1 VVVVVVVLSWRYSS
15 RLEVAL
21 ALALENPSASS
32 FMRSASA

>member
-1 VVVVVVVLSWRYSS
+1 VVVVVLSWRYSS

-21 ALALENPSASS
+21 ALENPFASS